1 MTDPK
6 KKDGT
11 KEPAGIAPLPWEI
24 QADDAVPNAEET
36 LFDLL
41 GSDPD
46 FQEEEEAEDADELES
61 DESEEDE
68 DDETEDDEDDDDPEG
83 ENSAEGDDDDEDPEE
98 DEDDEDGSD
107 DDEDQEEDDD
117 LHEVK
122 VQGETSKVTL
132 EELKAGYSRTED
144 YTRKRQA
151 DSAEQ
156 ATAMEQIGKVRDEY
170 GSHLEQLQAVMESMT
185 PAEPDWDAIRKES
198 PGEYAAQKQDHADRL
213 QAIEKVAS
221 ERVRVA
227 EEKRK
232 ESDANK
238 AVYLQAEMGKLV
250 EAIDTWKN
258 DAVRATEIAELR
270 DFAVEAYG
278 FTGEDLDNVVDH
290 RLLLLLRENFQSR
303 AKVTKGKKEIRKKSK
318 GAKKLKPGGGR
329 NRRVKG
335 RTAARKANKAARERL
350 AHSGSVQDAADTILG
365 LLGDDD

>member
-1 MTDPK
+1 MSDVK
-6 KKDGT
+6 KKGSE

-24 QADDAVPNAEET
+24 QDGDAVPNAEET

-61 DESEEDE
+61 DESDEDE
-68 DDETEDDEDDDDPEG
+68 DGETGDGEDDDDE
-83 ENSAEGDDDDEDPEE
+83 ESSHEEEEDDDEDGDPEE
-98 DEDDEDGSD
+98 DEDDEDGED
-107 DDEDQEEDDD
+107 DDEDQEDD

-156 ATAMEQIGKVRDEY
+156 ATAMAEIGKVRDEY

-227 EEKRK
+227 EDKRK
-232 ESDANK
+232 ESDAAK
-238 AVYLQAEMGKLV
+238 AVYLTGEMEKLV

-270 DFAVEAYG
+270 DFAIEAYG

-303 AKVTKGKKEIRKKSK
+303 AKATKGKKEIRKKSK

-350 AHSGSVQDAADTILG
+350 AHSGSVQDAAETILG